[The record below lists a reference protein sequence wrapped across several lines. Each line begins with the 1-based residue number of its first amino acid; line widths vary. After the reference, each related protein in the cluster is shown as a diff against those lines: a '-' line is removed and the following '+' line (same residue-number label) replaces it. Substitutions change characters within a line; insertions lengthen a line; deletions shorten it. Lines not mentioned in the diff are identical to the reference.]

1 MNTSLANSFFVFGLL
16 LMGGYVLYIGQ
27 AILIPFVIAV
37 FFWYLMRALG
47 HKIKAW
53 TRLPGGISK
62 ALSILIVLLLVA
74 GFVQLTKGNI
84 EQFVNEAPNYQANI
98 NKFIASTMEQFMPYI
113 GDFDRQSVQELV
125 AKVNFGAIAAGIVT
139 ALGSVTAMVV
149 TILLYL
155 VFLFLEEKTFEWK
168 LRAFIHDKR
177 QRDHAEKTLRDIGRS
192 FESYIGLK
200 TLASLGMGVA
210 GYAVLVYF
218 GVNNAVF
225 WALIFGVL
233 NFIPYVGPVIGVAL
247 PFLAA
252 VVQFGD
258 IQDPVIVA
266 VLLSLIAFIVGNII
280 EPKIFGNSLNLSP
293 IVFMI
298 ALSVWGSLWGI
309 IGMILCIPI
318 MVGIIIALSGFEKTR
333 KYALLMTE
341 REL

>member
-1 MNTSLANSFFVFGLL
+1 
-16 LMGGYVLYIGQ
+16 
-27 AILIPFVIAV
+27 
-37 FFWYLMRALG
+37 
-47 HKIKAW
+47 
-53 TRLPGGISK
+53 
-62 ALSILIVLLLVA
+62 
-74 GFVQLTKGNI
+74 
-84 EQFVNEAPNYQANI
+84 
-98 NKFIASTMEQFMPYI
+98 
-113 GDFDRQSVQELV
+113 
-125 AKVNFGAIAAGIVT
+125 
-139 ALGSVTAMVV
+139 
-149 TILLYL
+149 
-155 VFLFLEEKTFEWK
+155 
-168 LRAFIHDKR
+168 
-177 QRDHAEKTLRDIGRS
+177 
-192 FESYIGLK
+192 
-200 TLASLGMGVA
+200 MGVA